1 MRPHRFSSRW
11 ANEQGAG
18 SVFGLGILLVGFI
31 FTTALTVLIVVVVTL
46 SRAQAIVDSAA
57 LAAADT
63 LSGRIPGVP
72 CEVALRQLGEF
83 ASEKNT
89 CTVSNLDARVTVN
102 VHLGSLGLTLRAH
115 AGPPR

>member
-1 MRPHRFSSRW
+1 MCRRRSNPHW
-11 ANEQGAG
+11 ADEHGAG
-18 SVFGLGILLVGFI
+18 SILS
-31 FTTALTVLIVVVVTL
+31 LTLLLAAAGVIAIVTMVIAAMVTL
-46 SRAQAIVDSAA
+46 SRAQSQVDSAA

-63 LSGRIPGVP
+63 LSGRLPGVP
-72 CEVALRQLGEF
+72 CDAARRQLGEF

-102 VHLGSLGLTLRAH
+102 VHLGVLGLTLRAH

>member
-1 MRPHRFSSRW
+1 MCRHRSNSCW
-11 ANEQGAG
+11 GSELGAG
-18 SVFGLGILLVGFI
+18 SMLGLAMLLAGLGI
-31 FTTALTVLIVVVVTL
+31 TTILMALIVALVTL
-46 SRAQAIVDSAA
+46 SRAQAVVDSAA

-72 CEVALRQLGEF
+72 CEIARRQLAEF

-102 VHLGSLGLTLRAH
+102 VHLGIIGVTLRAH